1 MARDVSRRVLARLG
15 WHPYIVWRRITS
27 PIRARHRRRQRQGPE
42 LASSRSAGPVPA
54 DWTLRLPASALAS
67 TGWAFVEDV
76 LDRPAHAAVVAA
88 WPPRNEF
95 APMRTS
101 ERTKTYDTAG
111 RLRDPTPASLQTV
124 HPGLQDIYCWLS
136 SPATSTVIA
145 DASGFD
151 VAMRCYWLLANE
163 SFWGSGLAPHRDT
176 PATDSSGFDR
186 RVNLIYF
193 VDANGRGWDAGGTSI
208 LATNDFSAPTFVPTN
223 LRNSALIYRT
233 GARFFHG
240 FPPMKFGKYRRVI
253 TAHYCPI
260 ED

>member
-42 LASSRSAGPVPA
+42 LASSRSAGLVPA

-88 WPPRNEF
+88 WPPLNEF

-101 ERTKTYDTAG
+101 ERMKTYDTAG
-111 RLRDPTPASLQTV
+111 RLRDPTPTSLQTV
-124 HPGLQDIYCWLS
+124 HPGLQGIYCWLS

-145 DASGFD
+145 TASGFD

-163 SFWGSGLAPHRDT
+163 SFWGS
-176 PATDSSGFDR
+176 
-186 RVNLIYF
+186 
-193 VDANGRGWDAGGTSI
+193 
-208 LATNDFSAPTFVPTN
+208 
-223 LRNSALIYRT
+223 
-233 GARFFHG
+233 
-240 FPPMKFGKYRRVI
+240 
-253 TAHYCPI
+253 
-260 ED
+260 